1 MPVKAFVGLSVFFVL
16 LWLNVV
22 VDSLATQA
30 ARIFFELGSMDAAE
44 WFARFY
50 AHQYGIRP
58 RQTDSLM
65 GIPLHVF
72 AHANTL
78 HLASNSIPL
87 LALGGLIAFRGAGI
101 LLGVSVFA
109 TLFAGAGVWLIG
121 RDGAH
126 IGASG
131 LVFGYFGYL
140 ATCGF
145 FERRLMRKVLYIV
158 VAIVVVV
165 LYGSLLWGALPT
177 NRFISWE
184 GHLIGLIGGV
194 ACAWL
199 FSRVDDPEESD
210 EDDKFSQAYERW

>member
-1 MPVKAFVGLSVFFVL
+1 MPVKAFVGLSVFFTL

-30 ARIFFELGSMDAAE
+30 ARIFFELGSMDAAG
-44 WFARFY
+44 WFARY
-50 AHQYGIRP
+50 DASLYGIRP

-72 AHANTL
+72 AHADTR
-78 HLASNSIPL
+78 HLASNSVPL

-121 RDGAH
+121 RDGVH

-145 FERRLMRKVLYIV
+145 FEPRLMRKVLYIV
-158 VAIVVVV
+158 VAIVVLV
-165 LYGSLLWGALPT
+165 LYGSLLLGALPT

-194 ACAWL
+194 VCAWL
-199 FSRVDDPEESD
+199 FSRVDDPEELD
-210 EDDKFSQAYERW
+210 EDDKSSQAYERW